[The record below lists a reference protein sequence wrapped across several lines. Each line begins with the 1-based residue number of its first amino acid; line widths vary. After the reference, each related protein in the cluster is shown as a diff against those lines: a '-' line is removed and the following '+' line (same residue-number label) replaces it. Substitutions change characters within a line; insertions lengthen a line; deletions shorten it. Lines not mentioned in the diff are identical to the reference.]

1 MSKVDPR
8 PKLELSLLPPFH
20 EDFHKNENMP
30 FSNLNVGSWVKRDS
44 SKPLVPK
51 GSSCSEIWSQI

>member
-1 MSKVDPR
+1 MSKVHAG
-8 PKLELSLLPPFH
+8 PKLELCLLPPFY

-30 FSNLNVGSWVKRDS
+30 FFNLNVGSWVKRDS

-51 GSSCSEIWSQI
+51 RQLM

>member
-8 PKLELSLLPPFH
+8 PKLQLSLLPPFY
-20 EDFHKNENMP
+20 EDFYKNENMP
-30 FSNLNVGSWVKRDS
+30 FFNLNVGSRVKRDS

-51 GSSCSEIWSQI
+51 GRSCSEIWSQI

>member
-8 PKLELSLLPPFH
+8 PKLELSLLPPFY
-20 EDFHKNENMP
+20 EDFNKNENMP
-30 FSNLNVGSWVKRDS
+30 FFNLNVGSWVKRDS

>member
-8 PKLELSLLPPFH
+8 PKLELSLLPPFY

-30 FSNLNVGSWVKRDS
+30 FFNLNVGSWVKRVRAFG
-44 SKPLVPK
+44 SKRQLM
-51 GSSCSEIWSQI
+51 